1 MKKVLCKFGLVWL
14 LVALF
19 AACDDHDTPQ
29 DVLRQNG
36 LPLSGSQ
43 ETAAKKTPASGWADV
58 SYNKTTHMLTFT
70 LNWANLTGVPTGA
83 HIHGTAA
90 RGTNAGIQFD
100 FFSSVPQTPT
110 GSYSASVLADGTKI
124 NENDLLNGLY
134 YFNIHTMANPGGEIR
149 GQIEFYDQPHIVVA
163 KGLPLE
169 GSQQVPGVP
178 TSATGTVDVMYNK
191 STKLLSY
198 FIKWKDLVSTPTG
211 SHIHGIAPRG
221 ANAPIQH
228 DFFANFPRDL
238 SGEYS
243 NSVLVDGV
251 KIKEAELLNGLYYF
265 NIHNVIRP
273 GGEIRAQIEF

>member
-1 MKKVLCKFGLVWL
+1 MMKVLRKFGLVWL
-14 LVALF
+14 LLALF
-19 AACDDHDTPQ
+19 SACDDHDTPQ
-29 DVLRQNG
+29 DVVTQKG

-43 ETAAKKTPASGWADV
+43 ETAAKITPATGWADV

-70 LNWANLTGVPTGA
+70 LNWANLTGPPTGA

-90 RGTNAGIQFD
+90 RGTNATIKYD
-100 FFSSVPQTPT
+100 FFNDIPKTTT
-110 GSYSASVLADGTKI
+110 GSYSGSVMVDGTLI
-124 NENDLLNGLY
+124 NETDLLNGLY
-134 YFNIHTMANPGGEIR
+134 YFNIHTPTNGGGEIR

-169 GSQQVPGVP
+169 GSQQVPGVS
-178 TSATGTVDVMYNK
+178 TVATGTVDVMYNK
-191 STKLLSY
+191 STHLLSY
-198 FIKWKDLVSTPTG
+198 FIKWKDLKATPTG
-211 SHIHGIAPRG
+211 SHIHGTAPRG

-228 DFFANFPRDL
+228 DFFANFPQTL

-243 NSVLVDGV
+243 NSVMVDGV

-265 NIHNVIRP
+265 NIHNIIHA